1 MDICSKIM
9 MLVLQWLFVGTWQWF
24 GNGYKFNL
32 LLLTNNLVKI
42 SINLPSGCAICFLLS
57 WLEVFQS
64 RKQQGLKK
72 SYQKHEKLHKEFL
85 EEFHEEILEESVKKF
100 LKNSSPKTVQ
110 SKSEWLNSQNSY
122 NCVQQKCVRF
132 SKF

>member
-1 MDICSKIM
+1 MVARFVFSCLDLKFSK
-9 MLVLQWLFVGTWQWF
+9 V
-24 GNGYKFNL
+24 
-32 LLLTNNLVKI
+32 
-42 SINLPSGCAICFLLS
+42 
-57 WLEVFQS
+57 E
-64 RKQQGLKK
+64 KQQGLKK
-72 SYQKHEKLHKEFL
+72 SYQKHEELHKEVL